1 MGGLIGFWREQTLLR
16 RFVFAG
22 GVVMLAAMLLVGTW
36 VTGRIERA
44 VIGNTAA
51 ATALYMESFISP
63 LSQELAREN
72 SLSEPANRALTEV
85 FSGTPLGQRIV
96 SYKIWKPGGYVV
108 AASDPGIV
116 GKTLTPS
123 GAQRAAWRG
132 EVTANFEGL
141 HEAENAP
148 EAAMGLPLL
157 EIYSPVR
164 EVWTGDVIAVV
175 EFYAVEDTLISDVAR
190 ARRQSWLFIAAVFAG
205 CGLLLVGI
213 VRGGGRTIERQKA
226 MLREEARRSNA
237 IAAQNAELRQRAVGA
252 AARAAAQTERT
263 LRRASADLHDG
274 PAQYLALAA
283 LRLERIVPDTEAGQV
298 EARAIRDAIA
308 TALGEI
314 RAISRGLSLPDL
326 DRAPL
331 RDVVARAIETH
342 QRHSESAIAWSYE
355 GAADPGVDQSAK
367 ICVYRFI
374 QEALSNA
381 SRHAPRAA
389 VRIAASV
396 AGGAVAVSVSD
407 DGPGFDISAP
417 AEPRTDGGQGL
428 AGLRDRAESIG
439 GDFQIESVASGSA
452 GRGTVL
458 RLRLPLT
465 QGGET

>member
-252 AARAAAQTERT
+252 AARAAA
-263 LRRASADLHDG
+263 
-274 PAQYLALAA
+274 
-283 LRLERIVPDTEAGQV
+283 
-298 EARAIRDAIA
+298 
-308 TALGEI
+308 
-314 RAISRGLSLPDL
+314 
-326 DRAPL
+326 
-331 RDVVARAIETH
+331 
-342 QRHSESAIAWSYE
+342 
-355 GAADPGVDQSAK
+355 
-367 ICVYRFI
+367 
-374 QEALSNA
+374 
-381 SRHAPRAA
+381 
-389 VRIAASV
+389 
-396 AGGAVAVSVSD
+396 
-407 DGPGFDISAP
+407 
-417 AEPRTDGGQGL
+417 
-428 AGLRDRAESIG
+428 
-439 GDFQIESVASGSA
+439 
-452 GRGTVL
+452 
-458 RLRLPLT
+458 
-465 QGGET
+465 